1 MACGTRLC
9 YGDPEAM
16 LREVSFGDFSL
27 RKNARQKLTAKA
39 EQRGREEQ
47 SGLVYEWVRVNRSL
61 RKQSDD
67 HTDICKVSSLHALR

>member
-1 MACGTRLC
+1 
-9 YGDPEAM
+9 M

-61 RKQSDD
+61 RK
-67 HTDICKVSSLHALR
+67 